1 MGMDQI
7 LAQSEQSEQQENRVI
22 NDVVLMVGFCIIAPL
37 LDVFAKLASTQIPIA
52 QITTFRFA
60 VQALLM
66 VPIFCLM

>member
-37 LDVFAKLASTQIPIA
+37 LDVFAKVASTQIPIA
-52 QITTFRFA
+52 QITTFRFV